1 MNRNKK
7 HFVNVNNYKK
17 INKRNIERTIEKR
30 YNVLVVI
37 IVIIIMTLT
46 GFLFYFQIV
55 KTDEYKIKLQKLT
68 ETIVMGDSAP
78 RGRIY
83 DRNKKLIVDNK
94 PVKVIYYKT
103 PIGIST
109 KEEILNAY
117 KVARIIDVDY
127 KKIND
132 YDLKNFWIQNY
143 PDEARAKIKD
153 SEWEDLEN
161 RKITLDDIEKLKHER
176 ITEEDLSIFD
186 ELDLEAAYIY
196 YLMNKGYYFDEKIIK
211 SKNVTDEEYALISEK
226 IDTLKGFNT
235 KLSWEREYLYGNT
248 FKTIL
253 GTISSIPYE
262 QKDEYLENG
271 YELNDIVGTSYL
283 EKQYEE
289 YLKGEKN
296 KYLVLEN
303 GSKKLI
309 EEGRRG
315 NDIVLTI
322 DIELQKAIEEI
333 ITRNLIE
340 AKQEPN
346 TEFYNRSFVVIV
358 DPNNGEILAMAG
370 KQIIDGE
377 IYDYTPGVMTSPV
390 AIGSAVK
397 GASHIVGY
405 TTGAL
410 EIGEVREDFCVKI
423 AATPEKCSWTNLGT
437 LNDITALKQS
447 SNSYQY
453 QTAFKVGGATYIR
466 DEALEINEEAFDIYR
481 NIFRQFGLGS
491 LTGIDLPIESLGYVG
506 DSTLSGYLLDFVIG
520 QYDTY
525 TPIQLAQYVATMAN
539 GGTRYQLH
547 LLKKVYSSKYKELKT
562 KIFDFKPNVL
572 NVVETKPEY
581 IERVKEGFRAVLEW
595 NGTGAGYMPL
605 EIDPAGKT
613 GTSQSYVDSDGD
625 GMIDTETLTNTFVGF
640 APFDNPVMAMAI
652 LSPDVTHY
660 ENGSTYRT
668 SVNQKISYEVAKK
681 FFEIYK

>member
-1 MNRNKK
+1 MVRNKK
-7 HFVNVNNYKK
+7 HFVNASNRK
-17 INKRNIERTIEKR
+17 IIKGRNIEKTIEKR
-30 YNVLVVI
+30 FNVLVFIV
-37 IVIIIMTLT
+37 VIIILVLISY
-46 GFLFYFQIV
+46 LFYFQIV
-55 KTDEYKIKLQKLT
+55 KTDEYKNKLKVLT
-68 ETIVMGDSAP
+68 ETYVMGSSAP

-83 DRNKKLIVDNK
+83 DRNHRLIVDNK

-103 PIGIST
+103 PAGIST
-109 KEEILNAY
+109 KEEVLNAY
-117 KVARIIDVDY
+117 KVARIIDINY
-127 KKIND
+127 KNIND
-132 YDLKNFWIQNY
+132 FDLENFWIQNY
-143 PDEARAKIKD
+143 PDEARAKITD
-153 SEWEDLEN
+153 EEWNDLDN
-161 RKITLDDIEKLKHER
+161 RKITLDDIENLKHER
-176 ITEEDLSIFD
+176 ITDEDLSVFD

-196 YLMNKGYYFDEKIIK
+196 YLMNKGYYYDEKIIK
-211 SKNVTDEEYALISEK
+211 DKNVTDEEYALVSEK

-235 KLSWEREYLYGNT
+235 KLSWEREYPYGNV
-248 FKTIL
+248 FRTIL
-253 GTISSIPYE
+253 GNVSSIPYE
-262 QKDEYLENG
+262 LKEEYLEKG

-303 GSKKLI
+303 GSQKLV

-315 NDIVLTI
+315 NDLVLTI
-322 DIELQKAIEEI
+322 DIKLQKAIEEI
-333 ITRNLIE
+333 ITQNIIE

-370 KQIIDGE
+370 KQMIDGE

-405 TTGAL
+405 NTGAL
-410 EIGEVREDFCVKI
+410 EIGEVRDDFCVKI
-423 AATPEKCSWTNLGT
+423 AATPEKCSWTNLGV

-481 NIFRQFGLGS
+481 NVFRQFGLGS

-525 TPIQLAQYVATMAN
+525 TPVQLAQYVATMAN

-547 LLKKVYSSKYKELKT
+547 LLKEVYSSKYESLNR
-562 KIFDFKPNVL
+562 KIFDFKPNIL
-572 NVVETKPEY
+572 NVVDTKPEY
-581 IERVKEGFRAVLEW
+581 IDRVKQGFRAVLED

-613 GTSQSYVDSDGD
+613 GTSQSYVDSDND

-640 APFDNPVMAMAI
+640 APYDNPVMAMAI

-668 SVNQKISYEVAKK
+668 SVNKKISYEVAKK